1 MVFLLHMVLR
11 LSLLRGVVVYD
22 GNIVAVVFWLIV
34 LDYIFLLLGFRH
46 QGHLFWWRFNGK
58 GHRVILTIAI
68 CGDISIK
75 SVFYFKEVVLKLLAC
90 KFVQPSSCLGD
101 FILLLLCRDLLRSCL
116 FDRERLHVQFVFLL
130 LLLVVVPDN
139 VHSQSVPCGT
149 SLRAVGTL
157 MS

>member
-1 MVFLLHMVLR
+1 MR
-11 LSLLRGVVVYD
+11 RVVVDD
-22 GNIVAVVFWLIV
+22 GYVGAVIFGFLI
-34 LDYIFLLLGFRH
+34 LDYIILFLGLRH
-46 QGHLFWWRFNGK
+46 QGHLFWWQFNGK
-58 GHRVILTIAI
+58 RHRVILTIAI
-68 CGDISIK
+68 LCKVVVK
-75 SVFYFKEVVLKLLAC
+75 SVFYFKKVVLKLLAC
-90 KFVQPSSCLGD
+90 KFVQPSSCLRD

-116 FDRERLHVQFVFLL
+116 LDRERLHVQFVFLL